1 MKIIVDMMGGD
12 NAPLAVLEGAAAA
25 VKEYGVQ
32 LIGVGNEALV
42 RKTAADN
49 NISLDG
55 IELVNCTEAIEMC
68 DEPARAIRTKKDS
81 SIVVGLNML
90 KEGKGDAFVS
100 AGSTGALHVGASLIV
115 RTLRGIK
122 RPALATM
129 VPAKNKA
136 YLLLDCGAN
145 VECRPEMLA
154 AFAVMGSC
162 YVNKVE
168 GRTSP
173 SVALANN
180 GAEESKGTPMLKEA
194 HQLLKT
200 IPGIRF
206 VGNIEPRDVPNG
218 DVDVVVCDG
227 FTGNVILKLTE
238 GVAKMLLGM
247 LKGMFLKNLGGK
259 LAYLLLKDSV
269 SDLKHQMDS
278 EEYGGAPFLGAKQPV
293 IKAHGSSKAK
303 GIKNAI
309 RQAKICVENDLCGT
323 MQSALDELHT
333 SYANETRPPVKHNE
347 RLEFLGDSVLQIV
360 SADYLFHAYADRPE
374 GDLTR
379 IRSSLV
385 SEGALFQFAQE
396 INLGDYLRL
405 GRGEEHCGGRTRPSV
420 VSDAFEALIAALYLD
435 GGMEVAK
442 NFILPFITEG
452 KHAEADYK
460 TRLQEIVQQNPEEKL
475 SYVVEQE
482 TGPDHNKHFVVAVR
496 FNSDCVARGEGR
508 SKKMAEQHAAREA
521 LKLLG
526 VIKEK

>member
-12 NAPLAVLEGAAAA
+12 NAPLAVLEGAAQA
-25 VKEYGVQ
+25 VKEYGITVV
-32 LIGVGNEALV
+32 GVGDEALV
-42 RKTAADN
+42 RKTAQEN
-49 NISLDG
+49 SIPLDG
-55 IELVNCTEAIEMC
+55 IELVNCTEVIDMC
-68 DEPARAIRTKKDS
+68 DEPASAIRQKKDS

-90 KEGKGDAFVS
+90 KDGKGDAFVS

-115 RTLRGIK
+115 RTLKGIK

-129 VPAKNKA
+129 VPAKKQA

-168 GRTSP
+168 GRCSP

-200 IPGIRF
+200 TPGIRF
-206 VGNIEPRDVPNG
+206 VGNIEPRDVPG
-218 DVDVVVCDG
+218 GEVDVVVCDG

-247 LKGMFLKNLGGK
+247 LKQMFLANLGGK
-259 LAYLLLKDSV
+259 LAYLLLKGSV
-269 SDLKHQMDS
+269 ADLKHQMDS

-323 MQSALDELHT
+323 MQSALDELAAAQKT
-333 SYANETRPPVKHNE
+333 EEFSARLGFPVKLDYQLPPRFVPSHQAIH
-347 RLEFLGDSVLQIV
+347 LLQI
-360 SADYLFHAYADRPE
+360 AR
-374 GDLTR
+374 
-379 IRSSLV
+379 
-385 SEGALFQFAQE
+385 
-396 INLGDYLRL
+396 
-405 GRGEEHCGGRTRPSV
+405 
-420 VSDAFEALIAALYLD
+420 EALSNVL
-435 GGMEVAK
+435 
-442 NFILPFITEG
+442 
-452 KHAEADYK
+452 KHAEATAVTVTVSCQDNQVK
-460 TRLQEIVQQNPEEKL
+460 LRVQDNGRGVPENAERTNHYGL
-475 SYVVEQE
+475 IIMRDRAQSLRGDCQ
-482 TGPDHNKHFVVAVR
+482 VR
-496 FNSDCVARGEGR
+496 RGESGGT
-508 SKKMAEQHAAREA
+508 E
-521 LKLLG
+521 
-526 VIKEK
+526 VVVTFIPEKPLITAQGENHD

>member
-1 MKIIVDMMGGD
+1 M
-12 NAPLAVLEGAAAA
+12 
-25 VKEYGVQ
+25 
-32 LIGVGNEALV
+32 
-42 RKTAADN
+42 
-49 NISLDG
+49 
-55 IELVNCTEAIEMC
+55 
-68 DEPARAIRTKKDS
+68 
-81 SIVVGLNML
+81 GLNML
-90 KEGKGDAFVS
+90 KEGRGDAFVS

-115 RTLRGIK
+115 RTLRGVK

-129 VPAKNKA
+129 VPAKKQA

-180 GAEESKGTPMLKEA
+180 GAEESKGTPVLKEA

-200 IPGIRF
+200 TPGIRF

-218 DVDVVVCDG
+218 EVDVVVCDG

-247 LKGMFLKNLGGK
+247 LKEMFLKNLGGK
-259 LAYLLLKDSV
+259 VAYLLLKSGV

-323 MQSALDELHT
+323 MQAALD
-333 SYANETRPPVKHNE
+333 
-347 RLEFLGDSVLQIV
+347 
-360 SADYLFHAYADRPE
+360 
-374 GDLTR
+374 DLN
-379 IRSSLV
+379 
-385 SEGALFQFAQE
+385 A
-396 INLGDYLRL
+396 
-405 GRGEEHCGGRTRPSV
+405 P
-420 VSDAFEALIAALYLD
+420 
-435 GGMEVAK
+435 
-442 NFILPFITEG
+442 TE
-452 KHAEADYK
+452 
-460 TRLQEIVQQNPEEKL
+460 
-475 SYVVEQE
+475 
-482 TGPDHNKHFVVAVR
+482 
-496 FNSDCVARGEGR
+496 
-508 SKKMAEQHAAREA
+508 
-521 LKLLG
+521 
-526 VIKEK
+526 